1 MQFHEIN
8 FEQINLT
15 GPMCAFQ
22 DDSNCE
28 QEAAWFVDLYSLPR
42 DQVVKKPKIN
52 WPKTV
57 IDKKR
62 GLNYVQ
68 SICFIR
74 YRMYSNLLVDA
85 RNQNANT
92 YSIGRHK

>member
-1 MQFHEIN
+1 MQFPEGLENTPFKVMQQIELYILQFHEID

-15 GPMCAFQ
+15 RPMCAFQ

-68 SICFIR
+68 
-74 YRMYSNLLVDA
+74 
-85 RNQNANT
+85 
-92 YSIGRHK
+92 

>member
-1 MQFHEIN
+1 
-8 FEQINLT
+8 
-15 GPMCAFQ
+15 MCAFQ

-74 YRMYSNLLVDA
+74 NSTQFYLKQVRKC
-85 RNQNANT
+85 
-92 YSIGRHK
+92 SIGRQETN

>member
-1 MQFHEIN
+1 
-8 FEQINLT
+8 
-15 GPMCAFQ
+15 MCAFQ

-68 SICFIR
+68 
-74 YRMYSNLLVDA
+74 
-85 RNQNANT
+85 
-92 YSIGRHK
+92 

>member
-1 MQFHEIN
+1 MQFPEGLENTPFKVMQQQIELFILQFHEMN

-62 GLNYVQ
+62 GLNYVE
-68 SICFIR
+68 
-74 YRMYSNLLVDA
+74 
-85 RNQNANT
+85 
-92 YSIGRHK
+92 